1 MQVLFIATANT
12 MATVPPTLRDRM
24 EVIEVPG
31 YTQEDKLQIAKRHL
45 ISKQLEVRFMHLQ
58 HTSLSLQRSV
68 ETQAHFS
75 ESKNAEDLLRVAL
88 RPLLKLMGG

>member
-45 ISKQLEVRFMHLQ
+45 VSKQLEVRVQPPL
-58 HTSLSLQRSV
+58 
-68 ETQAHFS
+68 TQACLSTSGRDTHV
-75 ESKNAEDLLRVAL
+75 LHLRA
-88 RPLLKLMGG
+88 

>member
-31 YTQEDKLQIAKRHL
+31 YTQEDKLQIAKHHL
-45 ISKQLEVRFMHLQ
+45 ISKQLEVRFHALATHLFLSNQ
-58 HTSLSLQRSV
+58 QLRHKHT
-68 ETQAHFS
+68 
-75 ESKNAEDLLRVAL
+75 LRV
-88 RPLLKLMGG
+88 

>member
-12 MATVPPTLRDRM
+12 TATVPPTLRDRM

-45 ISKQLEVRFMHLQ
+45 ISKQLEVRYMHLQ
-58 HTSLSLQRSV
+58 HTSLSLQGSV
-68 ETQAHFS
+68 ETQAHLS
-75 ESKNAEDLLRVAL
+75 ESRKESES
-88 RPLLKLMGG
+88 